1 MGWVL
6 APGDLQRRLGRPQVT
21 SMGYQ
26 VWMAA
31 GVPDLSRHFETV
43 KQVVLSDVEQ
53 NTTSVKATT
62 LRQKLRKQHDLT
74 LTEDEV
80 QIDLRLMRGA
90 GWITTTPMLGLRI
103 TSYAGPLYLGVPL
116 AHWHLPDAECS

>member
-1 MGWVL
+1 
-6 APGDLQRRLGRPQVT
+6 
-21 SMGYQ
+21 
-26 VWMAA
+26 MAA

-53 NTTSVKATT
+53 NTTSMKATT
-62 LRQKLRKQHDLT
+62 LRHKLRKQHDLI

-90 GWITTTPMLGLRI
+90 GWITTMPMLGLHI
-103 TSYAGPLYLGVPL
+103 TSYAGALSPGVPS
-116 AHWHLPDAECS
+116 ADWHLPDVQQP